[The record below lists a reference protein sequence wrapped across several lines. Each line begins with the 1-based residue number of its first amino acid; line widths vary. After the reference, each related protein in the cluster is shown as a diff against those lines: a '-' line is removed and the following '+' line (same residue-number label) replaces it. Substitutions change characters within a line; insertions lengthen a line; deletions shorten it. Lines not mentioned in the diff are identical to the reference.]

1 MVVPIYNPSSGSEGR
16 ERQIL
21 ELSVSLTKSV
31 SSQFSETLKNSDGE
45 VLRTPGQ
52 SLASVST
59 NSHEYTHI
67 IWHSALFSQ
76 MLHLIKAAKVIYSL
90 VPSYYFLSFML
101 WSGPFFSNIVSSSLF
116 TSKSSSIQ
124 LSLASLI

>member
-1 MVVPIYNPSSGSEGR
+1 MVVHISNLSSGSEGR
-16 ERQIL
+16 DRQIL
-21 ELSVSLTKSV
+21 ELTVS
-31 SSQFSETLKNSDGE
+31 QPNQINETLKNSDGE

-76 MLHLIKAAKVIYSL
+76 MLHLIKAAKVVKL
-90 VPSYYFLSFML
+90 VPSYYFFSFML
-101 WSGPFFSNIVSSSLF
+101 WSGPFFL
-116 TSKSSSIQ
+116 
-124 LSLASLI
+124 